1 MAKSEKSAFQ
11 LKILYGE
18 GDAEVVAS
26 QAASIQKAGH
36 QVETA
41 VGRKA
46 IEEGARRGGFDLVIL
61 GPTLSKNDR
70 HHLPYVIK
78 KTQAATR
85 VLVMHTDGEGHPAV
99 DANLD
104 TGRSIADLVAKIAAM
119 MASGEIAANGLAKG
133 AAAGK

>member
-1 MAKSEKSAFQ
+1 MAKSEKSSFQ

-18 GDAEVVAS
+18 GDAQVLVS
-26 QAASIQKAGH
+26 QALAIQGAGH

-46 IEEGARRGGFDLVIL
+46 IDEAARRGGFDLVVL
-61 GPTLSKNDR
+61 GPTLTKNDR

-78 KTQAATR
+78 KAQAATR
-85 VLVMHTDGEGHPAV
+85 ILVMHTDGEGHPAV

-104 TGRSIADLVAKIAAM
+104 TGRSIADVVAKIASM
-119 MASGEIAANGLAKG
+119 MTTDEIASNGLAKG
-133 AAAGK
+133 AAAGR